1 MSFKAQV
8 YRVLI
13 ASPSDL
19 AEERQAATDAINEWN
34 SQHAAAESTILL
46 PKRAIGARIAGAGLS
61 VDRWMGDW
69 RDNQWT
75 PKAKDIIPV
84 GRLLQKS

>member
-1 MSFKAQV
+1 MPFKAEI

-34 SQHAAAESTILL
+34 SQHAVAESVVLL
-46 PKRAIGARIAGAGLS
+46 PVTWENPFQPCAPINGSKKPIF
-61 VDRWMGDW
+61 
-69 RDNQWT
+69 QC
-75 PKAKDIIPV
+75 
-84 GRLLQKS
+84 

>member
-1 MSFKAQV
+1 
-8 YRVLI
+8 
-13 ASPSDL
+13 
-19 AEERQAATDAINEWN
+19 
-34 SQHAAAESTILL
+34 L

>member
-1 MSFKAQV
+1 MPFKAEI

-34 SQHAAAESTILL
+34 SQHAVAESVVLL
-46 PKRAIGARIAGAGLS
+46 PVKWENPFQPRAPINGSKKPIF
-61 VDRWMGDW
+61 
-69 RDNQWT
+69 QC
-75 PKAKDIIPV
+75 
-84 GRLLQKS
+84 